1 MVSEAVGIVTR
12 ISIQLMMGK
21 KAIHM
26 SSLTKSLEKRI
37 QELTT
42 SIEAQKHELAAYEKV
57 LAVENGKTDAPQVA
71 PSITP
76 AKHAA
81 EHAAPTQEHT
91 AELSTSAATPDLS
104 EVEFTG
110 NKTNLVAAIVEK
122 TGSAGATPKEVD
134 SVFTERKIA
143 RSKNLIY
150 NTLSYLVA
158 QKKLVRR
165 DGRYFVTSGARSVS
179 PKKVGR
185 PAKAAKQPKAAAP
198 VKRRI
203 SAEGIKRIREAN
215 KKRWAAK
222 KAADQAAA
230 KTAAAKKTPGPKKK
244 AA

>member
-1 MVSEAVGIVTR
+1 
-12 ISIQLMMGK
+12 
-21 KAIHM
+21 M

-42 SIEAQKHELAAYEKV
+42 SIEAQKNELAAYEKV
-57 LAVENGKTDAPQVA
+57 LAVEIGKTEGSMEAP
-71 PSITP
+71 P
-76 AKHAA
+76 AMPATHVA
-81 EHAAPTQEHT
+81 EHAAPKEEHT
-91 AELSTSAATPDLS
+91 AELPTSAATPDLS

-122 TGSAGATPKEVD
+122 IGSAGATPKEVD

-158 QKKLVRR
+158 QKKLVRK
-165 DGRYFVTSGARSVS
+165 DGRYFFTGGGKLVS
-179 PKKVGR
+179 SKKVGR
-185 PAKAAKQPKAAAP
+185 PAKAAKPPKASAP

-215 KKRWAAK
+215 QKRWAAK

-230 KTAAAKKTPGPKKK
+230 AKKTAPAKKPGPKKK
-244 AA
+244 SV

>member
-1 MVSEAVGIVTR
+1 
-12 ISIQLMMGK
+12 MMGR

-57 LAVENGKTDAPQVA
+57 LAAEAGKTEA
-71 PSITP
+71 PSEAPP
-76 AKHAA
+76 ATAAAHAA
-81 EHAAPTQEHT
+81 HHAAPKEEHAADLP
-91 AELSTSAATPDLS
+91 TSAATPDLS
-104 EVEFTG
+104 ALEFTG
-110 NKTNLVAAIVEK
+110 NKTNLVAAIVEHF
-122 TGSAGATPKEVD
+122 GSAGATPKEVD
-134 SVFTERKIA
+134 SVFTERKVS

-165 DGRYFVTSGARSVS
+165 EGRYFVTSGGKSFT
-179 PKKVGR
+179 PKKAGR
-185 PAKAAKQPKAAAP
+185 PAKAPKPAKAAAP

-203 SAEGIKRIREAN
+203 SAEGIRRIREAN
-215 KKRWAAK
+215 QKRWAAK

-230 KTAAAKKTPGPKKK
+230 VKTAPAKKRGPRKK